1 MQLNDKT
8 VKKLKHCHT
17 KHDACSYTTQWCRHR
32 HNSSEMHQHP
42 SYYTVMSAMS
52 YLQSA
57 VTQIIE
63 INLTH
68 LSLDFSS

>member
-17 KHDACSYTTQWCRHR
+17 KHDACSYTTKWCRHR

-42 SYYTVMSAMS
+42 SLLYS
-52 YLQSA
+52 YVSHVISA